1 MVLMV
6 LLAVLV
12 LMAVLLLMATL
23 ALHAPVNYIGYITL
37 HAPVNYIGYIGITY
51 PSEPPLVLHLLPQHQ
66 SLLLIDTG
74 HCRSNTGTRE

>member
-23 ALHAPVNYIGYITL
+23 ALHAPVNPLWG
-37 HAPVNYIGYIGITY
+37 GGSGITSSTTTSITVADRY
-51 PSEPPLVLHLLPQHQ
+51 RTL
-66 SLLLIDTG
+66 
-74 HCRSNTGTRE
+74 